1 MLEVDVQQRLGN
13 FQLQA
18 KFASAAPVVALFGR
32 SGSGKSSLINLLAGI
47 AKADRGYIA
56 YDGEVL
62 LDTAAG
68 IDVPPEARRI
78 GYVFQDGMLF
88 PHLNVRRNLAYGENH
103 VASGDRYI
111 DRDKVITLLG
121 LEDLL
126 ERRPANLSGGEKQR
140 VAIGRALLSCPR
152 LLLLD
157 EPLASL
163 DSTRK
168 SEILQ
173 YIELLRDEFRIPIV
187 FVSHAVEEV
196 TRLADE
202 IVLLDRGQVTATGGV
217 EAIMGRLDLKPLTGR
232 YEAGAVIEAVVASHD
247 IANDLVSLAFN
258 GGTFIVPG
266 VGALVGER
274 VRLRVRARDVSIATV
289 KPSGI
294 SILNALPGTIIE
306 ISSGIG
312 GVGPIV
318 EVRIR
323 IGDAVL
329 IARITR
335 YSANQLS
342 LTVGQPVFALVKAI
356 SLDRHSVGFA

>member
-1 MLEVDVQQRLGN
+1 MLEVDVEQQLGGFRLR
-13 FQLQA
+13 A
-18 KFASAAPVVALFGR
+18 KFASAAPVLALFGR
-32 SGSGKSSLINLLAGI
+32 SGSGKSSLVNLLAGI
-47 AKADRGYIA
+47 ARPRRGRIA
-56 YDGEVL
+56 LNEVL
-62 LDTAAG
+62 LLDSARG
-68 IDVPPEARRI
+68 IDIPPEQRRI

-88 PHLNVRRNLAYGENH
+88 PHLSVRRNLEYGEKR
-103 VASGDRYI
+103 VAPADRYI
-111 DRDKVITLLG
+111 DRDKVIALLG
-121 LEDLL
+121 LEELL

-140 VAIGRALLSCPR
+140 VAIGRALLASPR

-202 IVLLDRGQVTATGGV
+202 IVLLDRGLVSATGSV

-232 YEAGAVIEAVVASHD
+232 YEAGAVIEAIVASHD

-258 GGTFIVPG
+258 GGNFIVPG
-266 VGALVGER
+266 VSALVGER
-274 VRLRVRARDVSIATV
+274 VRLRVRARDVSIATAR
-289 KPSGI
+289 PDGI
-294 SILNALPGTIIE
+294 SILNTLAGTVIE
-306 ISSGIG
+306 IGNEG
-312 GVGPIV
+312 GAIV
-318 EVRIR
+318 DVRIR
-323 IGDAVL
+323 IGEAVL

-335 YSANQLS
+335 YSAQQLS
-342 LTVGQPVFALVKAI
+342 LAVGLPVYALVKAI

>member
-1 MLEVDVQQRLGN
+1 MLEVDVQQRLGD
-13 FQLQA
+13 FVLRA
-18 KFASAAPVVALFGR
+18 KFASDAPVVALFGR
-32 SGSGKSSLINLLAGI
+32 SGAGKSSVVNLLAGI
-47 AKADRGYIA
+47 AKADRGRIA
-56 YDGEVL
+56 LNGEVL
-62 LDTAAG
+62 LDTAHG
-68 IDVPPEARRI
+68 INVPPEARRI

-88 PHLNVRRNLAYGENH
+88 PHLSVRRNLAYGEKL
-103 VASGDRYI
+103 VTAGDRYI

-121 LEDLL
+121 LEHLL
-126 ERRPANLSGGEKQR
+126 ERKPVNLSGGEKQR
-140 VAIGRALLSCPR
+140 VAIGRALLRSPR

-168 SEILQ
+168 GEILQ

-202 IVLLDRGQVTATGGV
+202 IVLLDRGQVTATGSV

-247 IANDLVSLAFN
+247 IANDLVTLAFN
-258 GGTFIVPG
+258 GGSFIVPG
-266 VGALVGER
+266 VGALIGER
-274 VRLRVRARDVSIATV
+274 VRLRVRARDVSIATS

-294 SILNALPGTIIE
+294 SILNTLPGTVIE
-306 ISSGIG
+306 IGDES
-312 GVGPIV
+312 GPIV
-318 EVRIR
+318 DVRIR
-323 IGDAVL
+323 IGEAVL

-335 YSANQLS
+335 YSSRQLS
-342 LTVGQPVFALVKAI
+342 LVVGLPVFALVKAI

>member
-1 MLEVDVQQRLGN
+1 MLEVDLQQRLGD
-13 FQLQA
+13 FELRA
-18 KFASAAPVVALFGR
+18 KFASNAPVVALFGR
-32 SGSGKSSLINLLAGI
+32 SGAGKSSVVNLLAGI
-47 AKADRGYIA
+47 AKADHGRIA
-56 YDGEVL
+56 LNGEVL
-62 LDTAAG
+62 LDTACG

-88 PHLNVRRNLAYGENH
+88 PHLSVRRNLAYGEKL
-103 VASGDRYI
+103 VTAGDRYI

-121 LEDLL
+121 LEEFL
-126 ERRPANLSGGEKQR
+126 ERKPANLSGGEKQR
-140 VAIGRALLSCPR
+140 VAIGRALLTSPR

-202 IVLLDRGQVTATGGV
+202 IVLLDRGQVTATGSV

-247 IANDLVSLAFN
+247 IANDLVTLAFN
-258 GGTFIVPG
+258 GGSFIVPG
-266 VGALVGER
+266 VGALIGER
-274 VRLRVRARDVSIATV
+274 VRLRVRARDVSIATS

-294 SILNALPGTIIE
+294 SILNTLPGTLIE
-306 ISSGIG
+306 ISDES
-312 GVGPIV
+312 GPIID
-318 EVRIR
+318 VRIR
-323 IGDAVL
+323 IGEAVL

-335 YSANQLS
+335 YSARQLS
-342 LTVGQPVFALVKAI
+342 LAVGLPVYALVKAI

>member
-1 MLEVDVQQRLGN
+1 MLEVDLQQRLGD
-13 FQLQA
+13 FELRA
-18 KFASAAPVVALFGR
+18 KFASDAPVVALFGR
-32 SGSGKSSLINLLAGI
+32 SGAGKSSVVNLLAGI
-47 AKADRGYIA
+47 AQADRGRIA
-56 YDGEVL
+56 LNGEVL
-62 LDTAAG
+62 LDTTRS
-68 IDVPPEARRI
+68 IDVQPEARRI

-88 PHLNVRRNLAYGENH
+88 PHLNVQRNLEYGEKL
-103 VASGDRYI
+103 VPAADRYI

-121 LEDLL
+121 LEELL

-140 VAIGRALLSCPR
+140 VAIGRALLTSPR

-202 IVLLDRGQVTATGGV
+202 IVLLDRGQVTATGSV

-247 IANDLVSLAFN
+247 IANDLVTLAFS
-258 GGTFIVPG
+258 GGSFVVPG
-266 VGALVGER
+266 VNALVGER
-274 VRLRVRARDVSIATV
+274 VRLRVRARDVSIATT
-289 KPSGI
+289 KPSGV
-294 SILNALPGTIIE
+294 SILNTLPGTLIE
-306 ISSGIG
+306 ISNEG
-312 GVGPIV
+312 GPIV
-318 EVRIR
+318 DVRIR
-323 IGDAVL
+323 IGEAVL

-335 YSANQLS
+335 YSAKQLS
-342 LTVGQPVFALVKAI
+342 LAVGMPVFALVKAI

>member
-1 MLEVDVQQRLGN
+1 MLEVDVQQRLGT
-13 FQLQA
+13 FELRA
-18 KFASAAPVVALFGR
+18 KFASDAPVIALFGR

-47 AKADRGYIA
+47 ANAQRGRIA
-56 YDGEVL
+56 LNDEVL
-62 LDTAAG
+62 LDTAHG
-68 IDVPPEARRI
+68 IDMPPEARRI

-88 PHLNVRRNLAYGENH
+88 PHLSVRRNLEYGAKL
-103 VASGDRYI
+103 VAANDRYI

-126 ERRPANLSGGEKQR
+126 ERKPVNLSGGEKQR
-140 VAIGRALLSCPR
+140 VAIGRALLTSPR

-202 IVLLDRGQVTATGGV
+202 IVLLDRGQVTATGSV

-258 GGTFIVPG
+258 GGNFVVPG

-289 KPSGI
+289 QPSGI
-294 SILNALPGTIIE
+294 SILNTLPGTVIE
-306 ISSGIG
+306 ISNEDGA
-312 GVGPIV
+312 IV
-318 EVRIR
+318 DVRIR
-323 IGDAVL
+323 IGEAVL

-335 YSANQLS
+335 YSATQLS
-342 LTVGQPVFALVKAI
+342 LEAGEPVFALVKAI

>member
-1 MLEVDVQQRLGN
+1 MLEVDVEQQLGD
-13 FQLQA
+13 FTLRA
-18 KFASAAPVVALFGR
+18 KFASAAPVLALFGR
-32 SGSGKSSLINLLAGI
+32 SGSGKSSLVNLLAGI
-47 AKADRGYIA
+47 ARAGRGRIVLN
-56 YDGEVL
+56 DDVL
-62 LDTAAG
+62 LDTAAH
-68 IDVPPEARRI
+68 IEVPPESRRI

-88 PHLNVRRNLAYGENH
+88 PHLNVRRNLEYGEKL
-103 VASGDRYI
+103 VPAADRYI
-111 DRDKVITLLG
+111 QRDKVITLLG

-140 VAIGRALLSCPR
+140 VAIGRALLRSPR

-173 YIELLRDEFRIPIV
+173 YIELLRDEFLIPIV

-202 IVLLDRGQVTATGGV
+202 IVLLDRGQVTATGSV

-232 YEAGAVIEAVVASHD
+232 YEAGAVIEAVVATHD
-247 IANDLVSLAFN
+247 ITNDLVSLAFN
-258 GGTFIVPG
+258 GGNFVVPG
-266 VGALVGER
+266 VSALVGER
-274 VRLRVRARDVSIATV
+274 VRLRVRARDVSIATS

-294 SILNALPGTIIE
+294 SILNTLSGTVIE
-306 ISSGIG
+306 ISDES
-312 GVGPIV
+312 GPIV
-318 EVRIR
+318 DVRIR
-323 IGDAVL
+323 IGEAVL

-335 YSANQLS
+335 YSARQLS
-342 LTVGQPVFALVKAI
+342 LAVGLPVFALVKAI

>member
-1 MLEVDVQQRLGN
+1 MLEVDVEQRLGE
-13 FQLQA
+13 FELRA
-18 KFASAAPVVALFGR
+18 TFASEAPVVALFGR

-47 AKADRGYIA
+47 ARAGRGRIVFNN
-56 YDGEVL
+56 EVL

-68 IDVPPEARRI
+68 IEVPPEARRI

-88 PHLNVRRNLAYGENH
+88 PHLNVRHNLEYGEKR
-103 VASGDRYI
+103 VATSDRYI

-121 LEDLL
+121 LEELL
-126 ERRPANLSGGEKQR
+126 ERKPVNLSGGEKQR
-140 VAIGRALLSCPR
+140 VAIGRALLASPR

-163 DSTRK
+163 DSIRK

-202 IVLLDRGQVTATGGV
+202 IVLLDRGRVTATGSV

-232 YEAGAVIEAVVASHD
+232 YEAGAVIEAMVASHD
-247 IANDLVSLAFN
+247 MANDLVSLSFN
-258 GGTFIVPG
+258 GGSFVVPG

-274 VRLRVRARDVSIATV
+274 VRLRVRARDVSIATSQ
-289 KPSGI
+289 PRGI
-294 SILNALPGTIIE
+294 SILNTLPGRVIE
-306 ISSGIG
+306 ISDET
-312 GVGPIV
+312 GPIV
-318 EVRIR
+318 DVRIR
-323 IGDAVL
+323 IGEAVL

-335 YSANQLS
+335 YSARQLS
-342 LTVGQPVFALVKAI
+342 LAVGLPVYALVKAI

>member
-1 MLEVDVQQRLGN
+1 MLEVDVEQQLGA
-13 FQLQA
+13 FKLRA
-18 KFASAAPVVALFGR
+18 KFASGAPVLALFGR
-32 SGSGKSSLINLLAGI
+32 SGSGKSSLVNLLAGI
-47 AKADRGYIA
+47 ARAGRGRIVLNE
-56 YDGEVL
+56 GVL

-68 IDVPPEARRI
+68 IEVPPESRRI

-88 PHLNVRRNLAYGENH
+88 PHLNVRRNLEYGEKL
-103 VASGDRYI
+103 VSAADRYI
-111 DRDKVITLLG
+111 ERDKVITLLG

-126 ERRPANLSGGEKQR
+126 ERRPVNLSGGEKQR
-140 VAIGRALLSCPR
+140 VAIGRALLRSPR

-202 IVLLDRGQVTATGGV
+202 IVLLDRGQVTATGSV

-232 YEAGAVIEAVVASHD
+232 YEAGAVIEATVAAHD
-247 IANDLVSLAFN
+247 IANDLVSLSFN
-258 GGTFIVPG
+258 GGNFQVPG
-266 VGALVGER
+266 VSALVGER
-274 VRLRVRARDVSIATV
+274 VRLRVRARDVSIATS
-289 KPSGI
+289 KPVGI
-294 SILNALPGTIIE
+294 SILNSLPGTVIE
-306 ISSGIG
+306 ISDES
-312 GVGPIV
+312 GPIV
-318 EVRIR
+318 DVRIR
-323 IGDAVL
+323 IGEAVL

-335 YSANQLS
+335 YSARQLS
-342 LTVGQPVFALVKAI
+342 LAVGSPVFALVKAI

>member
-1 MLEVDVQQRLGN
+1 MLEVDVEQRLGE
-13 FQLQA
+13 FELRA
-18 KFASAAPVVALFGR
+18 TFAREAPVVALFGR

-47 AKADRGYIA
+47 ARAGRGRIVFNN
-56 YDGEVL
+56 EVL

-68 IDVPPEARRI
+68 IEVPPEARRI

-88 PHLNVRRNLAYGENH
+88 PHLNVRHNLEYGEKR
-103 VASGDRYI
+103 VATSDRYI

-121 LEDLL
+121 LEELL
-126 ERRPANLSGGEKQR
+126 ERKPVNLSGGEKQR
-140 VAIGRALLSCPR
+140 VAIGRALLASPR

-163 DSTRK
+163 DSIRK

-202 IVLLDRGQVTATGGV
+202 IVLLDRGRVTATGSV

-232 YEAGAVIEAVVASHD
+232 YEAGAVIEAMVASHD
-247 IANDLVSLAFN
+247 MANDLVSLSFN
-258 GGTFIVPG
+258 GGSFVVPG

-274 VRLRVRARDVSIATV
+274 VRLRVRARDVSIAASQ
-289 KPSGI
+289 PRGI
-294 SILNALPGTIIE
+294 SILNTLPGRVIE
-306 ISSGIG
+306 ISDET
-312 GVGPIV
+312 GPIV
-318 EVRIR
+318 DVRIR
-323 IGDAVL
+323 IGEAVL

-335 YSANQLS
+335 YSARQLS
-342 LTVGQPVFALVKAI
+342 LAVGLPVYALVKAI